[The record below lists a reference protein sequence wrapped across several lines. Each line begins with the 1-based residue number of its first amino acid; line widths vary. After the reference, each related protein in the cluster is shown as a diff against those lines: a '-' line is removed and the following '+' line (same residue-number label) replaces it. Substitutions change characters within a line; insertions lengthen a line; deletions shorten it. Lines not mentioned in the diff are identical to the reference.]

1 MAGTGL
7 HVVDNQYF
15 LIQKSYDKPRQHIQK
30 QRNLLARIY
39 RNLDITEI
47 ILNEYEGM
55 PVENFITY
63 REFSQ

>member
-1 MAGTGL
+1 MAGTGP

-15 LIQKSYDKPRQHIQK
+15 LIQKSYDKPRQCIQK

-47 ILNEYEGM
+47 ILNEYEDI